1 MPRLLITGGAG
12 FIGTHLAN
20 AAELAGWEV
29 HVLDLVAQQPK
40 LESKITFTQG
50 DIRDKNTVER
60 LVSNCEAVVHLAAQI
75 SVPDSFANPEKTHA
89 INVEGTDFILEASH
103 KFDVEKVIL
112 ASSAAV
118 YGVATSLPLKEDAA
132 GECISPYATSK
143 WKNELQVGQFRKRG
157 LNTIAL
163 RFFNVYGPGQG
174 IENSYASVIP
184 KFLHLMSNDQTPTIY
199 GNGKQTRDF
208 IHVQDVVSAIMKL
221 LGLQHS
227 FLHSVVNVCTEIE
240 HSILDLTDIIEKGF
254 EKRKDDT
261 NYLFE
266 DEREGDIIRSC
277 GSNLRL
283 RSMISWKPE
292 KIFEDSILE
301 LIKGING

>member
-20 AAELAGWEV
+20 AAEQAGWKV
-29 HVLDLVAQQPK
+29 HVLDLVAQQPNI
-40 LESKITFTQG
+40 ESEISFTQG
-50 DIRDKNTVER
+50 DVRDINTVER

-75 SVPDSFANPEKTHA
+75 SVPDSFTNPEKTHA
-89 INVEGTDFILEASH
+89 INVEGTDLILEASH

-118 YGVATSLPLKEDAA
+118 YGTATSLPLTEDAA

-143 WKNELQVGQFRKRG
+143 WKNELQVDQFRKLG

-174 IENSYASVIP
+174 IESPYASVIP
-184 KFLHLMSNDQTPTIY
+184 KFLHLISNNKTPTIY

-208 IHVQDVVSAIMKL
+208 IHVEDVVSAIMKL
-221 LGLQHS
+221 LELQHP
-227 FLHSVVNVCTEIE
+227 FPLPVVNVCTEIE
-240 HSILDLTDIIEKGF
+240 HSILDLTDIIEKGLD
-254 EKRKDDT
+254 KRKEEIS
-261 NYLFE
+261 YLFE
-266 DEREGDIIRSC
+266 DEREGDIFRSC

-283 RSMISWKPE
+283 RSMISWTPQKR
-292 KIFEDSILE
+292 FEDSILE
-301 LIKGING
+301 LMKGMNG